1 MGTRGTKGTR
11 SYEAGLGLGAP
22 SPPQVTSPCPGLG
35 TGVRGRGGGDVN
47 NSSGPAGMSQPGAA
61 GGEGQGVL
69 PPPFLAFLPPAAPR
83 APRAPPGRCCI
94 PPAEGSSRPRSGFSA
109 RSSPRCPFPTPA
121 SGGGGGG
128 AGSWGRKEDKKGG
141 KKTNT
146 HPPKKPSP
154 AAAGTPPSPPVLG
167 PVRLRRV
174 GEPTLRV
181 AGCTRGAVQRH
192 TWTIRTVH
200 TQTRTHV
207 RTHID
212 TRGDTRAHGETRPRV
227 GLGGG
232 VPTAPSKSLR
242 IPSRC
247 SFTESRAMGEEGGG
261 TRGRPAWEPQSGA
274 EPERSSGTGRD
285 GGGCPGLCGRGA
297 GGGGGGG
304 ERAGGGGEGCR
315 GRGRRGEVL
324 PAPRP
329 GRIPP
334 YPYPTGVASP
344 GGSGGSRPLR
354 PPSRCCG
361 SFPPESRG
369 QSWGSPPRPHR
380 GQ

>member
-1 MGTRGTKGTR
+1 MKPGWGSVPRPLPRSPPRARGWAQG
-11 SYEAGLGLGAP
+11 SGVGAGVMLITALGRQVCP
-22 SPPQVTSPCPGLG
+22 SPGLPVERDKGFCPLP
-35 TGVRGRGGGDVN
+35 
-47 NSSGPAGMSQPGAA
+47 SSRFC
-61 GGEGQGVL
+61 
-69 PPPFLAFLPPAAPR
+69 PPPHPVPPVPPPVGAAFLPPRAAAAPGR
-83 APRAPPGRCCI
+83 VSPPAPPRAAP
-94 PPAEGSSRPRSGFSA
+94 SRPRRA
-109 RSSPRCPFPTPA
+109 A
-121 SGGGGGG
+121 EGGGG

-369 QSWGSPPRPHR
+369 
-380 GQ
+380 

>member
-1 MGTRGTKGTR
+1 MMGTRGTKGTR

-232 VPTAPSKSLR
+232 
-242 IPSRC
+242 
-247 SFTESRAMGEEGGG
+247 
-261 TRGRPAWEPQSGA
+261 
-274 EPERSSGTGRD
+274 
-285 GGGCPGLCGRGA
+285 
-297 GGGGGGG
+297 
-304 ERAGGGGEGCR
+304 
-315 GRGRRGEVL
+315 
-324 PAPRP
+324 
-329 GRIPP
+329 
-334 YPYPTGVASP
+334 
-344 GGSGGSRPLR
+344 SRPHLR
-354 PPSRCCG
+354 SR
-361 SFPPESRG
+361 
-369 QSWGSPPRPHR
+369 
-380 GQ
+380 